1 MVWFWFKCNKMCNRW
16 FIYLTSSTSC
26 TISRKWTGSFPPS
39 TVYGSTT
46 ANFHTSLESIVAM
59 PIAIDIRLIK
69 ARCSVN
75 HKTLWK
81 QEEWCNIVVDDRS
94 SSDIGQR
101 KEWCEIFGFDVDN
114 EHDYN
119 AECMNNTASL
129 QGRQQQRQWSE
140 LKRWKQREDQDFH
153 SPTMPLTKYSPL
165 LTFQVEISALN
176 ADAW

>member
-1 MVWFWFKCNKMCNRW
+1 MSNTAFLQERQQQRQCDELKRQ
-16 FIYLTSSTSC
+16 TT
-26 TISRKWTGSFPPS
+26 RRPRFPQPNA
-39 TVYGSTT
+39 TYKRGYAPNIPTRNVLVE
-46 ANFHTSLESIVAM
+46 N
-59 PIAIDIRLIK
+59 
-69 ARCSVN
+69 RCSLK
-75 HKTLWK
+75 HSMLWK
-81 QEEWCNIVVDDRS
+81 HEEWCRIVVDDRS

-153 SPTMPLTKYSPL
+153 SPTMPLTKLVPL